1 MWVDIGATKHGFPD
15 GKFGQPV
22 RLEYKAA
29 ENVEPVLTKKGKTK
43 YSGGKTKEE
52 FNVEEAEFTGGHP
65 ENVKFEE
72 TSVNKFGDHESNF
85 DEVEMFATGKV
96 KKVKTKSKPRP
107 MDQKD
112 IDYATGGIIGR
123 VPYFKGGSWNMIK
136 EAIKLN
142 KIFGLSLIHI

>member
-1 MWVDIGATKHGFPD
+1 MDDA
-15 GKFGQPV
+15 GKI
-22 RLEYKAA
+22 KA
-29 ENVEPVLTKKGKTK
+29 KGKEVP
-43 YSGGKTKEE
+43 EE

-72 TSVNKFGDHESNF
+72 STIEKFGDHGSNF

-112 IDYATGGIIGR
+112 IDYASGGLARMLG
-123 VPYFKGGSWNMIK
+123 
-136 EAIKLN
+136 E
-142 KIFGLSLIHI
+142 